1 MGSEKDGSVN
11 NARGPLAGRVSSIH
25 WAGDGEGSLLF
36 GYVWWQMLAKWWGLR
51 GEWSHNWRAQAG
63 RDQRAVETLMER
75 EAVIPCGWV
84 RTEGTGPVELD
95 WQRKSSQKG
104 GRKLLI
110 QEIRTSKKEEVSLWL
125 LSSQVLWRLENISS
139 LIVCLDSTNQYRNGS
154 ARLSRILIQG
164 SSQVTLSLRCF
175 WGILMEISVWRL

>member
-11 NARGPLAGRVSSIH
+11 NAHRPLTGTVSSIH
-25 WAGDGEGSLLF
+25 WAEDGEGRLLF
-36 GYVWWQMLAKWWGLR
+36 GYVWWEMLAKWRGLR
-51 GEWSHNWRAQAG
+51 GEWIHNCRTQGG
-63 RDQRAVETLMER
+63 RDQRAVETLMEL
-75 EAVIPCGWV
+75 EAMIPCGWV

-104 GRKLLI
+104 RRKLLT
-110 QEIRTSKKEEVSLWL
+110 QEIRTSKEEAVNLWL
-125 LSSQVLWRLENISS
+125 LSSQVLRRLENISS
-139 LIVCLDSTNQYRNGS
+139 LIVCLDSTNQCRNGS
-154 ARLSRILIQG
+154 TGLSRILIKE

>member
-1 MGSEKDGSVN
+1 
-11 NARGPLAGRVSSIH
+11 
-25 WAGDGEGSLLF
+25 
-36 GYVWWQMLAKWWGLR
+36 
-51 GEWSHNWRAQAG
+51 
-63 RDQRAVETLMER
+63 MER

-125 LSSQVLWRLENISS
+125 LSSQVL
-139 LIVCLDSTNQYRNGS
+139 
-154 ARLSRILIQG
+154 
-164 SSQVTLSLRCF
+164 
-175 WGILMEISVWRL
+175 